1 MDLTQQYEPG
11 KDPKVLEKFAKNL
24 NKEALAGK
32 LDPIIGREDE
42 INRVIRILSRRTKNN
57 PVLIGEPGLGKQRL
71 LKG

>member
-11 KDPKVLEKFAKNL
+11 KDPKVLEKIAKNL

-42 INRVIRILSRRTKNN
+42 INRVIRIL
-57 PVLIGEPGLGKQRL
+57 
-71 LKG
+71 